1 MKRLAIC
8 LSLLVALAGSTFAQ
22 ADLTPLVVVK
32 LNKSETIT
40 LKKLK
45 NRVETYKKQTNQA
58 SFSVDQKKEI
68 LNAMVDELLIVHAAQ
83 KEGLSI
89 TDTQV
94 NQYFLASLSQQ
105 VGHQVTEAEFT
116 EIVKKNTG
124 LKLDDFMLQQVG
136 MNVSDYKDY
145 LKNQLLAQQYV
156 LSKKQDEIKKVAPT
170 DDEIRSFY
178 EMNKANFVQSDML
191 KLFLVVAPKG
201 DNAEAAK
208 AKIQQVRNDL
218 NAKKTNFDKIKAD
231 SLKDKIYQGGDL
243 LISKTAQHAKTLGIS
258 YNELLE
264 LFGRDIGYTSDV
276 NETEN
281 DYQFYV
287 IRQKYAAKMLGL
299 SDLVQPETTLTVYDY
314 IRSNLTQQK
323 QSQALVQAVN
333 DLTKS
338 LDTPENVD
346 RKKTG
351 DALTKLLNWEK

>member
-8 LSLLVALAGSTFAQ
+8 LSLLFALAGSVFAQ

-58 SFSVDQKKEI
+58 SFSVEQKKEI
-68 LNAMVDELLIVHAAQ
+68 LNAMVDELLIVQAAQ

-94 NQYFLASLSQQ
+94 NQYFLESLSRQ

-124 LKLDDFMLQQVG
+124 LSLDDFMLQQAG

-156 LSKKQDEIKKVAPT
+156 FSKKQDEIKNVAPS

-191 KLFLVVAPKG
+191 KLFLVVAQKG
-201 DNAEAAK
+201 DKPEAAK

-218 NAKKTNFDKIKAD
+218 NAKKTDFDKIKAD
-231 SLKDKIYQGGDL
+231 SIKDKSYQGGDL
-243 LISKTAQHAKTLGIS
+243 LISKTAQHAKNLGIS

-287 IRQKYAAKMLGL
+287 IRQKYAAKMLAL
-299 SDLVQPETTLTVYDY
+299 SDLVQPETTRTVYDY
-314 IRSNLTQQK
+314 IRLNLTQQK
-323 QSQALVQAVN
+323 QSQALINAVN

-338 LDTPENVD
+338 LGTSANVD

>member
-8 LSLLVALAGSTFAQ
+8 LSLLVALAGSVFAQ

-45 NRVETYKKQTNQA
+45 NRVEIYKKQTNQP

-68 LNAMVDELLIVHAAQ
+68 LNAMVDELLIVQAAQ

-124 LKLDDFMLQQVG
+124 LSLDDFMLQQVG

-156 LSKKQDEIKKVAPT
+156 FSKKQDEIKNVAPS

-191 KLFLVVAPKG
+191 KLFLVVAQKG
-201 DNAEAAK
+201 DKPEAAK

-218 NAKKTNFDKIKAD
+218 NAKKTDFDKIKAE
-231 SLKDKIYQGGDL
+231 SIKDKSYQGGDL
-243 LISKTAQHAKTLGIS
+243 LISKTAQHAKNLGIS

-287 IRQKYAAKMLGL
+287 IRQKYAAKMLAL
-299 SDLVQPETTLTVYDY
+299 SDLVQPETTRTVYDY
-314 IRSNLTQQK
+314 IRANLTQQK
-323 QSQALVQAVN
+323 QSQALIKAVN

-338 LDTPENVD
+338 LDTSANVD

>member
-1 MKRLAIC
+1 MKRFVIF
-8 LSLLVALAGSTFAQ
+8 LSLFIAFMGSAFAQ

-45 NRVETYKKQTNQA
+45 NRVETYKRQTGQS
-58 SFSVDQKKEI
+58 SFTVDQKNEI
-68 LNAMVDELLIVHAAQ
+68 LKAMVDELLVVQAAQ
-83 KEGLSI
+83 KEGLNI

-105 VGHQVTEAEFT
+105 VGKQVSESEFAD
-116 EIVKKNTG
+116 IVKKNTG
-124 LKLDDFMLQQVG
+124 LSLDDFMMQQVG
-136 MNVSDYKDY
+136 MNVNDYKAY

-156 LSKKQDEIKKVAPT
+156 LSKKQDEIRKVAPT
-170 DDEIRSFY
+170 DEEIRSFY

-191 KLFLVVAPKG
+191 KLFLVVSPKG
-201 DNAEAAK
+201 DNAAAAK
-208 AKIQQVRNDL
+208 STVESVRNDL

-231 SLKDKIYQGGDL
+231 SVPDKTYQGGDL

-258 YNELLE
+258 YNDLLE
-264 LFGRDIGYTSDV
+264 LFGRDVGYTSEV
-276 NETEN
+276 NETDN

-287 IRQKYAAKMLGL
+287 VRQKYPAKMLGL
-299 SDLVQPETTLTVYDY
+299 SDLVQPETTVTVYDY
-314 IRSNLTQQK
+314 IKSNLTQQK
-323 QSQALVQAVN
+323 QSQALVKAVN
-333 DLTKS
+333 DITKS

-346 RKKTG
+346 WKKTG